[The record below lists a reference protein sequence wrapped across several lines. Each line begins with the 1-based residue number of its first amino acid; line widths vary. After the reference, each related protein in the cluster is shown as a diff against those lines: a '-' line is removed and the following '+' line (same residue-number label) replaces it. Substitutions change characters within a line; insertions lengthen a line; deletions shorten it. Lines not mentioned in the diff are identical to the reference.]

1 MNETFKYLFLLILIS
16 YIISEI
22 CCLSYNFKEGYSGFI
37 NKYELV
43 SDPTK
48 AGSIDVIDNRFN
60 NQKQLTNLL
69 SSRLIRYNQYLEDP
83 YKYKHI
89 GSNFRFDTE
98 KKKKK
103 KNKKNNLKEMNILK

>member
-22 CCLSYNFKEGYSGFI
+22 YCLSYNFKEGYSGFI

-48 AGSIDVIDNRFN
+48 AGSIDIIDSRFN
-60 NQKQLTNLL
+60 NQKQLTNLI
-69 SSRLIRYNQYLEDP
+69 SRLIYNQYLEDP

-89 GSNFRFDTE
+89 GSKLDLIQKKEQKE
-98 KKKKK
+98 KRT
-103 KNKKNNLKEMNILK
+103 KEKRTI